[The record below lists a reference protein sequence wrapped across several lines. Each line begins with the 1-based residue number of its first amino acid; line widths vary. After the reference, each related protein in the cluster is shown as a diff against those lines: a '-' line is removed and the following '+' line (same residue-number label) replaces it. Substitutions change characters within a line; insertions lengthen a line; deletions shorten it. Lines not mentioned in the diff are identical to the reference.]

1 MGYWLGITFS
11 CLDVL
16 CVAVFCDAFLER
28 KTRGLRFVV
37 GALLCGVLSYI
48 ATIFVSHISE
58 ESPITLLKFAA
69 LITVYFVFASLF
81 YLGKFW
87 MRLLVVLLA
96 YAIFTLLEFCV
107 LYSLLALLHIRY
119 DEYVANMKFYLA
131 SAAITYSLKFLL
143 SSGIKKI
150 HKPMVASSA
159 SIKWAPL
166 TIGFPL
172 ISLVGISICYYL
184 SMNGKI
190 AAAFVLFSSGILL
203 VTNAVI
209 LILIDLTEKNN
220 LAQEQQKTLNEQLRS
235 QRANIDALSSA
246 YATQRKMT
254 HDFRHHIA
262 ALSGMLQGG
271 ETQQAQDYLAA
282 LQEQQTERALMVNTH
297 NSVIDAVL
305 NQKGYA
311 AQKQHIDIQFEVNDL
326 SPLQIELID
335 CTVVLGNL
343 LDNAIEACLKLEEAK
358 RRIEVSVLRDEAYAD
373 GDAKLYVSIINTSL
387 PVHIEKD
394 CIATTKLEPHLHGF
408 GLPCAK
414 ELLRRNTPFTR
425 WIIMTVRSNSA
436 LNGPMWPA
444 ILAFTHEF
452 LSLAQDSLHFS
463 LVCGRIRAKDDKE
476 MPMEQIAKEL
486 TQYFL
491 AHGLIKEDDA
501 EVCQYALYRH
511 ISRAVGLIALTLLGG
526 LITDFGSAFCF
537 TVSFLFLRERTGGY
551 HAKTEWQC
559 ALYSAAMIFATMFA
573 LPIFAEEP
581 NNYWAI
587 MIASSALIWVSSPA
601 DNKQIHLSRAES
613 KAMAKRARLRLLL
626 LDAVSL
632 ALLGVH
638 GHLFVSSIALAE
650 LSVAVSLMMA
660 TAGFGIQ

>member
-1 MGYWLGITFS
+1 MGYWLGIVFS

-48 ATIFVSHISE
+48 ATVFVSHISE

-69 LITVYFVFASLF
+69 LITVYFVFASLL
-81 YLGKFW
+81 YTGKFW
-87 MRLLVVLLA
+87 LRLLVVVLA
-96 YAIFTLLEFCV
+96 YAISTLLEFCV
-107 LYSLLALLHIRY
+107 LYSLLAWLHIRY
-119 DEYVANMKFYLA
+119 DEYVANMKLYFA

-394 CIATTKLEPHLHGF
+394 CIATTSWNRICTALVCPVPKSC
-408 GLPCAK
+408 CAAT
-414 ELLRRNTPFTR
+414 TPFTR

>member
-1 MGYWLGITFS
+1 MGYWLGIVFS

-107 LYSLLALLHIRY
+107 LYSLLALLHIHY
-119 DEYVANMKFYLA
+119 DEYVSNMVLYFTGVT
-131 SAAITYSLKFLL
+131 ITYSLKFLL
-143 SSGIKKI
+143 FSAIKRI
-150 HKPMVASSA
+150 HRPVVASSGN
-159 SIKWAPL
+159 IKWAPL

-172 ISLVGISICYYL
+172 ISLVGITIYYYL
-184 SMNGKI
+184 SMSGKMT
-190 AAAFVLFSSGILL
+190 ATFVLFASGVLL
-203 VTNAVI
+203 ATNVVI

-297 NSVIDAVL
+297 NSAIDAVL

-343 LDNAIEACLKLEEAK
+343 LDNAIEACLKSWRKQSAALRSAFYGTK
-358 RRIEVSVLRDEAYAD
+358 PTRIAMPSCMSRLSTPVCRS
-373 GDAKLYVSIINTSL
+373 TSR
-387 PVHIEKD
+387 K
-394 CIATTKLEPHLHGF
+394 IASPQPSRSRTCTALACPA
-408 GLPCAK
+408 PRNCCAA
-414 ELLRRNTPFTR
+414 TMPFTR

-436 LNGPMWPA
+436 LNGPM
-444 ILAFTHEF
+444 
-452 LSLAQDSLHFS
+452 
-463 LVCGRIRAKDDKE
+463 
-476 MPMEQIAKEL
+476 
-486 TQYFL
+486 
-491 AHGLIKEDDA
+491 
-501 EVCQYALYRH
+501 
-511 ISRAVGLIALTLLGG
+511 
-526 LITDFGSAFCF
+526 
-537 TVSFLFLRERTGGY
+537 
-551 HAKTEWQC
+551 
-559 ALYSAAMIFATMFA
+559 
-573 LPIFAEEP
+573 
-581 NNYWAI
+581 
-587 MIASSALIWVSSPA
+587 
-601 DNKQIHLSRAES
+601 
-613 KAMAKRARLRLLL
+613 
-626 LDAVSL
+626 
-632 ALLGVH
+632 
-638 GHLFVSSIALAE
+638 
-650 LSVAVSLMMA
+650 
-660 TAGFGIQ
+660 

>member
-69 LITVYFVFASLF
+69 LITVYFFFASLL
-81 YLGKFW
+81 YTGKFW
-87 MRLLVVLLA
+87 LRLLVVVLA
-96 YAIFTLLEFCV
+96 YAISTLLEFCV

-119 DEYVANMKFYLA
+119 DEYVANMKLYLA

-150 HKPMVASSA
+150 HKPMVARSA

-203 VTNAVI
+203 ATNAVI

-297 NSVIDAVL
+297 NSAIDAVL

-343 LDNAIEACLKLEEAK
+343 LDNAIKFTPAGGTIRFSVEKLGPETEIAVWNSGQGISPEALP
-358 RRIEVSVLRDEAYAD
+358 
-373 GDAKLYVSIINTSL
+373 YVF
-387 PVHIEKD
+387 ER
-394 CIATTKLEPHLHGF
+394 F
-408 GLPCAK
+408 
-414 ELLRRNTPFTR
+414 
-425 WIIMTVRSNSA
+425 
-436 LNGPMWPA
+436 
-444 ILAFTHEF
+444 
-452 LSLAQDSLHFS
+452 
-463 LVCGRIRAKDDKE
+463 
-476 MPMEQIAKEL
+476 
-486 TQYFL
+486 Y
-491 AHGLIKEDDA
+491 KEDRSRGLHARGSGLGLNICKVLVNLAGGQIRVESQQGEWCRFVFTLPTCSPNPGGMKRLPDA
-501 EVCQYALYRH
+501 AGQPG
-511 ISRAVGLIALTLLGG
+511 AVE
-526 LITDFGSAFCF
+526 D
-537 TVSFLFLRERTGGY
+537 
-551 HAKTEWQC
+551 
-559 ALYSAAMIFATMFA
+559 
-573 LPIFAEEP
+573 P
-581 NNYWAI
+581 
-587 MIASSALIWVSSPA
+587 ASMKPV
-601 DNKQIHLSRAES
+601 E
-613 KAMAKRARLRLLL
+613 
-626 LDAVSL
+626 
-632 ALLGVH
+632 
-638 GHLFVSSIALAE
+638 
-650 LSVAVSLMMA
+650 
-660 TAGFGIQ
+660 

>member
-1 MGYWLGITFS
+1 MGYWLGIVFS

-69 LITVYFVFASLF
+69 LITVYFVFASLL
-81 YLGKFW
+81 YTGKFW
-87 MRLLVVLLA
+87 LRLLVVVLA
-96 YAIFTLLEFCV
+96 YAISTLLEFCV

-119 DEYVANMKFYLA
+119 DEYVANMKLYLA

-203 VTNAVI
+203 ATNAVI

-220 LAQEQQKTLNEQLRS
+220 LAQEQQ
-235 QRANIDALSSA
+235 
-246 YATQRKMT
+246 
-254 HDFRHHIA
+254 
-262 ALSGMLQGG
+262 
-271 ETQQAQDYLAA
+271 
-282 LQEQQTERALMVNTH
+282 TERALMVNTH
-297 NSVIDAVL
+297 NSAIDAVL

-414 ELLRRNTPFTR
+414 ELLRRN
-425 WIIMTVRSNSA
+425 N
-436 LNGPMWPA
+436 
-444 ILAFTHEF
+444 AFYTMDYHDGAF
-452 LSLAQDSLHFS
+452 Q
-463 LVCGRIRAKDDKE
+463 
-476 MPMEQIAKEL
+476 
-486 TQYFL
+486 
-491 AHGLIKEDDA
+491 
-501 EVCQYALYRH
+501 
-511 ISRAVGLIALTLLGG
+511 
-526 LITDFGSAFCF
+526 FCF
-537 TVSFLFLRERTGGY
+537 EWPDVACNSCV
-551 HAKTEWQC
+551 HA
-559 ALYSAAMIFATMFA
+559 
-573 LPIFAEEP
+573 
-581 NNYWAI
+581 
-587 MIASSALIWVSSPA
+587 
-601 DNKQIHLSRAES
+601 
-613 KAMAKRARLRLLL
+613 
-626 LDAVSL
+626 
-632 ALLGVH
+632 
-638 GHLFVSSIALAE
+638 
-650 LSVAVSLMMA
+650 
-660 TAGFGIQ
+660 

>member
-1 MGYWLGITFS
+1 MGYWLGIVFS

-107 LYSLLALLHIRY
+107 LYSLLALLHIHY
-119 DEYVANMKFYLA
+119 DEYVSNMVLYFTGVT
-131 SAAITYSLKFLL
+131 ITYSLKFLL
-143 SSGIKKI
+143 FSAIKRI
-150 HKPMVASSA
+150 HRPVVASSGN
-159 SIKWAPL
+159 IKWAPL

-172 ISLVGISICYYL
+172 ISLVGITIYYYL
-184 SMNGKI
+184 LPQRNWNRICTALVCPVPKSCC
-190 AAAFVLFSSGILL
+190 AA
-203 VTNAVI
+203 T
-209 LILIDLTEKNN
+209 
-220 LAQEQQKTLNEQLRS
+220 
-235 QRANIDALSSA
+235 
-246 YATQRKMT
+246 
-254 HDFRHHIA
+254 
-262 ALSGMLQGG
+262 
-271 ETQQAQDYLAA
+271 
-282 LQEQQTERALMVNTH
+282 
-297 NSVIDAVL
+297 
-305 NQKGYA
+305 
-311 AQKQHIDIQFEVNDL
+311 
-326 SPLQIELID
+326 
-335 CTVVLGNL
+335 
-343 LDNAIEACLKLEEAK
+343 
-358 RRIEVSVLRDEAYAD
+358 
-373 GDAKLYVSIINTSL
+373 
-387 PVHIEKD
+387 
-394 CIATTKLEPHLHGF
+394 
-408 GLPCAK
+408 
-414 ELLRRNTPFTR
+414 TPFTR

-452 LSLAQDSLHFS
+452 LSLAQDSWHFS

-476 MPMEQIAKEL
+476 MPMEQIAKKL

-526 LITDFGSAFCF
+526 LITDFGLAFCF

-601 DNKQIHLSRAES
+601 DNKQMHLSRAES

-638 GHLFVSSIALAE
+638 GHLFASSIALAE

>member
-1 MGYWLGITFS
+1 MGYWLGIAFS

-16 CVAVFCDAFLER
+16 CVAVFCDALLER

-37 GALLCGVLSYI
+37 GVLLYGVLSYI
-48 ATIFVSHISE
+48 ATVFVSHISE

-69 LITVYFVFASLF
+69 LITVYFVFASLL
-81 YLGKFW
+81 YTGKFW
-87 MRLLVVLLA
+87 LRLLVVVLA
-96 YAIFTLLEFCV
+96 YAISTLLEFCV

-119 DEYVANMKFYLA
+119 DEYVANMKLYLA

-203 VTNAVI
+203 ATNAVI

-414 ELLRRNTPFTR
+414 ELLRRN
-425 WIIMTVRSNSA
+425 N
-436 LNGPMWPA
+436 
-444 ILAFTHEF
+444 AFYTMDYHDGAF
-452 LSLAQDSLHFS
+452 Q
-463 LVCGRIRAKDDKE
+463 
-476 MPMEQIAKEL
+476 
-486 TQYFL
+486 
-491 AHGLIKEDDA
+491 
-501 EVCQYALYRH
+501 
-511 ISRAVGLIALTLLGG
+511 
-526 LITDFGSAFCF
+526 FCF
-537 TVSFLFLRERTGGY
+537 EWPDVARNSCV
-551 HAKTEWQC
+551 HA
-559 ALYSAAMIFATMFA
+559 
-573 LPIFAEEP
+573 
-581 NNYWAI
+581 
-587 MIASSALIWVSSPA
+587 
-601 DNKQIHLSRAES
+601 
-613 KAMAKRARLRLLL
+613 
-626 LDAVSL
+626 
-632 ALLGVH
+632 
-638 GHLFVSSIALAE
+638 
-650 LSVAVSLMMA
+650 
-660 TAGFGIQ
+660 

>member
-1 MGYWLGITFS
+1 MGYWLGIAFS

-37 GALLCGVLSYI
+37 GVLLYGVLSYI
-48 ATIFVSHISE
+48 ATVFVSHISE

-69 LITVYFVFASLF
+69 LITVYFVFASLL
-81 YLGKFW
+81 YTGKFW
-87 MRLLVVLLA
+87 LRLLVVVLA
-96 YAIFTLLEFCV
+96 YAISTLLEFCV

-119 DEYVANMKFYLA
+119 DEYVANMKLYLA

-166 TIGFPL
+166 TIGFPI

-203 VTNAVI
+203 ATNAVI

-297 NSVIDAVL
+297 NSAIDAVL

-414 ELLRRNTPFTR
+414 ELLRRN
-425 WIIMTVRSNSA
+425 N
-436 LNGPMWPA
+436 
-444 ILAFTHEF
+444 AFYTMDYHDGAF
-452 LSLAQDSLHFS
+452 Q
-463 LVCGRIRAKDDKE
+463 
-476 MPMEQIAKEL
+476 
-486 TQYFL
+486 
-491 AHGLIKEDDA
+491 
-501 EVCQYALYRH
+501 
-511 ISRAVGLIALTLLGG
+511 
-526 LITDFGSAFCF
+526 FCF
-537 TVSFLFLRERTGGY
+537 EWPDVACNSCV
-551 HAKTEWQC
+551 HA
-559 ALYSAAMIFATMFA
+559 
-573 LPIFAEEP
+573 
-581 NNYWAI
+581 
-587 MIASSALIWVSSPA
+587 
-601 DNKQIHLSRAES
+601 
-613 KAMAKRARLRLLL
+613 
-626 LDAVSL
+626 
-632 ALLGVH
+632 
-638 GHLFVSSIALAE
+638 
-650 LSVAVSLMMA
+650 
-660 TAGFGIQ
+660 

>member
-1 MGYWLGITFS
+1 MGYWLGIVFS

-107 LYSLLALLHIRY
+107 LYSLLALLHIHY
-119 DEYVANMKFYLA
+119 DEYVSNMVLYFTGVT
-131 SAAITYSLKFLL
+131 ITYSLKFLL
-143 SSGIKKI
+143 SSAIKRI
-150 HKPMVASSA
+150 HRPVVASSGNT
-159 SIKWAPL
+159 KWAPL

-172 ISLVGISICYYL
+172 ISLVGITIYYYL
-184 SMNGKI
+184 SMSGKMT
-190 AAAFVLFSSGILL
+190 ATFVLFASGVLL
-203 VTNAVI
+203 ATNVVI

-297 NSVIDAVL
+297 NSAIDAVL

-358 RRIEVSVLRDEAYAD
+358 RRIEVSVLR
-373 GDAKLYVSIINTSL
+373 AKPTRTAMPSCMSRLSTPACRSTSKRTVL
-387 PVHIEKD
+387 PQQNWNRICTALVCPVPKS
-394 CIATTKLEPHLHGF
+394 CCAAT
-408 GLPCAK
+408 
-414 ELLRRNTPFTR
+414 TPFTR

-452 LSLAQDSLHFS
+452 LSLAQDSWHFS
-463 LVCGRIRAKDDKE
+463 LVCGRIRAKDDKGDADGTDYKKADAILSGARSYQRGRRRGV
-476 MPMEQIAKEL
+476 PIRAVP
-486 TQYFL
+486 TYFPRRGPDCSDP
-491 AHGLIKEDDA
+491 AWWTDYGFRFGLL
-501 EVCQYALYRH
+501 LYR
-511 ISRAVGLIALTLLGG
+511 
-526 LITDFGSAFCF
+526 F
-537 TVSFLFLRERTGGY
+537 VSF
-551 HAKTEWQC
+551 
-559 ALYSAAMIFATMFA
+559 
-573 LPIFAEEP
+573 PP
-581 NNYWAI
+581 
-587 MIASSALIWVSSPA
+587 
-601 DNKQIHLSRAES
+601 
-613 KAMAKRARLRLLL
+613 
-626 LDAVSL
+626 
-632 ALLGVH
+632 
-638 GHLFVSSIALAE
+638 
-650 LSVAVSLMMA
+650 
-660 TAGFGIQ
+660 

>member
-159 SIKWAPL
+159 NIKWAPL

-203 VTNAVI
+203 ATNAVI

-343 LDNAIEACLKLEEAK
+343 LDKEGMAHFYAAYNIYNLLLVLSTAGLPLALSRLVSRAAAQGRRNAQ
-358 RRIEVSVLRDEAYAD
+358 RRIFRTALALLAVIGAVCSAVMCLFPQVLSGLLHD
-373 GDAKLYVSIINTSL
+373 SL
-387 PVHIEKD
+387 
-394 CIATTKLEPHLHGF
+394 A
-408 GLPCAK
+408 A
-414 ELLRRNTPFTR
+414 
-425 WIIMTVRSNSA
+425 
-436 LNGPMWPA
+436 PA
-444 ILAFTHEF
+444 IRVLGPAVLFVCLTSAIRGYTQGLGDMMPTAVSQMTE
-452 LSLAQDSLHFS
+452 SAGK
-463 LVCGRIRAKDDKE
+463 LVIG
-476 MPMEQIAKEL
+476 M
-486 TQYFL
+486 
-491 AHGLIKEDDA
+491 G
-501 EVCQYALYRH
+501 
-511 ISRAVGLIALTLLGG
+511 
-526 LITDFGSAFCF
+526 
-537 TVSFLFLRERTGGY
+537 
-551 HAKTEWQC
+551 
-559 ALYSAAMIFATMFA
+559 
-573 LPIFAEEP
+573 
-581 NNYWAI
+581 
-587 MIASSALIWVSSPA
+587 
-601 DNKQIHLSRAES
+601 ES
-613 KAMAKRARLRLLL
+613 KALGPFVKACDQFKYLDLILDHGEADSAPAVPAAEAGARAAAGDDTAINRESIGRIIDGMIDEMDDGTGWVRTSRVGDQLIKRYPDFDVRNFGSKSLNKFLASLPELEVEERILANGNPIQFVHMRPAPAPKKAARKTTTKRRTTRK
-626 LDAVSL
+626 SK
-632 ALLGVH
+632 
-638 GHLFVSSIALAE
+638 
-650 LSVAVSLMMA
+650 
-660 TAGFGIQ
+660 

>member
-1 MGYWLGITFS
+1 
-11 CLDVL
+11 
-16 CVAVFCDAFLER
+16 
-28 KTRGLRFVV
+28 
-37 GALLCGVLSYI
+37 
-48 ATIFVSHISE
+48 
-58 ESPITLLKFAA
+58 
-69 LITVYFVFASLF
+69 
-81 YLGKFW
+81 
-87 MRLLVVLLA
+87 
-96 YAIFTLLEFCV
+96 
-107 LYSLLALLHIRY
+107 
-119 DEYVANMKFYLA
+119 
-131 SAAITYSLKFLL
+131 
-143 SSGIKKI
+143 
-150 HKPMVASSA
+150 
-159 SIKWAPL
+159 
-166 TIGFPL
+166 
-172 ISLVGISICYYL
+172 
-184 SMNGKI
+184 MNGKI

-343 LDNAIEACLKLEEAK
+343 LDNAIEACLKLEEAMPSCMSRLSTPACRSTSK
-358 RRIEVSVLRDEAYAD
+358 RTVLPQQSWNRICTALVC
-373 GDAKLYVSIINTSL
+373 
-387 PVHIEKD
+387 PVPKS
-394 CIATTKLEPHLHGF
+394 CCAAT
-408 GLPCAK
+408 
-414 ELLRRNTPFTR
+414 TPFTR